1 MVQQDAEPGDGGN
14 EPGRVEGDG
23 PVSLP
28 PIPMSSLAAPDL
40 GEGGDGGLA
49 SLTAAWEGSGSAPL
63 GGYSEDDEEGR
74 MVAAKLRRMLERKID
89 LWDPEEVFELMPTL
103 MKVGKR
109 GTATLMAAHACM
121 CVVRLIVT
129 YPLTEPKPQG
139 DRFEWALEQRLADP
153 ATTPKEKK
161 RLEHSRGFLA
171 SLKYAVRS
179 SHIMMVAL
187 GCACAPL
194 PKPKRTDRPPFL
206 INTNPQN
213 PTPKKQEQQR
223 LAREWI
229 EGVLEA
235 ATESAE
241 AMDEQIYELAEYESG
256 VLVQPVLEALDQ
268 MLRRLKEMSPDEKTL
283 TQVVMETLRKRVEAE
298 VKTREQPFV
307 RLLAVLLR
315 LETAADRERVLRTEL
330 RNSRL
335 VAEFAAWLEEGIDY
349 VARLQLGPQRL
360 PDNTAEEMA
369 KVLALLRG
377 FMGDDPAAGDAR
389 PPAGEGAGGGVID
402 VGEGGPPS
410 QG

>member
-1 MVQQDAEPGDGGN
+1 M
-14 EPGRVEGDG
+14 
-23 PVSLP
+23 
-28 PIPMSSLAAPDL
+28 
-40 GEGGDGGLA
+40 
-49 SLTAAWEGSGSAPL
+49 
-63 GGYSEDDEEGR
+63 
-74 MVAAKLRRMLERKID
+74 
-89 LWDPEEVFELMPTL
+89 
-103 MKVGKR
+103 
-109 GTATLMAAHACM
+109 
-121 CVVRLIVT
+121 
-129 YPLTEPKPQG
+129 
-139 DRFEWALEQRLADP
+139 
-153 ATTPKEKK
+153 
-161 RLEHSRGFLA
+161 
-171 SLKYAVRS
+171 
-179 SHIMMVAL
+179 
-187 GCACAPL
+187 
-194 PKPKRTDRPPFL
+194 
-206 INTNPQN
+206 
-213 PTPKKQEQQR
+213 
-223 LAREWI
+223 
-229 EGVLEA
+229 LEA